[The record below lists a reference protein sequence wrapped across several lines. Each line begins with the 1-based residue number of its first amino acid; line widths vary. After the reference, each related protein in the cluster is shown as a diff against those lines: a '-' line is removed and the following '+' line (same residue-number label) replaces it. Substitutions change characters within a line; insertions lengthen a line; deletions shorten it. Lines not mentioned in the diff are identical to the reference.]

1 MNEGWMTFY
10 LASAVWLGA
19 ALASSLLMVLMD
31 LPELVFRRS
40 ARRLSSTSLSMVMS
54 ILLLAAMT
62 YYLLPPAAPP
72 IWEA

>member
-19 ALASSLLMVLMD
+19 ALASSLLMLLMD
-31 LPELVFRRS
+31 LPELASRRS
-40 ARRLSSTSLSMVMS
+40 ARRLSSTNLGMVMS

-62 YYLLPPAAPP
+62 YYLLPPGLPP
-72 IWEA
+72 LWLA

>member
-62 YYLLPPAAPP
+62 YYLLQSAVLPTWWA
-72 IWEA
+72 